1 MEKYAKVIVRS
12 NTFHTDNL
20 FTYKI
25 PEFLENHICIGHRVL
40 VPFGKGNKPT
50 EAFVFKISDI
60 LEEDIKLKEVVDVLD
75 EEPIFKVED
84 LELVNWMKN
93 RYLCTYIDCINLIYP
108 KGYKLNNYKVISLSD
123 EVLKLEQLEFENLI
137 LSLDEI
143 QRDIID
149 KIRNSKGV
157 LKVEKLKKI
166 PNINYILDKM
176 SKKNLIELKWEY
188 KNHKNEK
195 NLCYI
200 SLSIDS
206 CKIDEY
212 IKINKINLGSK
223 QKEIINFLKENNK
236 VEINDLMNLLK
247 SSKQSILSLQD
258 KNLINIYVEDYYRN
272 PENAYTLEQKEV
284 YLNEEQ
290 QIACDKVIAEMFN
303 ENKKPYMIHGVTG
316 SGKTEVYMEIIDYA
330 LKQGLDSIVLVP
342 EIALTPQTIT
352 RFKNRFG
359 DIVGVFH
366 SQLSEGQK
374 HDVYKAIKA
383 GNIRILIGAR
393 SALFAPFNSLGVI
406 IIDEFHET
414 SYKSEKNPKFN
425 AIEVAK
431 FISNKNNISL
441 VLGSATPSIDEYYKA
456 KNGEYNLIEIKQRA
470 NKNPL
475 PKIEVVDMKE
485 ELNKGNKSI
494 FSFKLQ
500 EQISDAVKNK
510 NQVILFLNRRGYAS
524 FVSCRSCGYVF
535 QCENCDISLT
545 YHKGKNMGRCHYCG
559 YEREIPK
566 ECPECSSTYVKPFG
580 VGTQRIEEELKIIF
594 PDYKVLRMDKDTTSK
609 KGSLEEIL
617 NKFKNKEADILI
629 GTQMLSKGLDFDNV
643 TLVGVLSADMIL
655 NFPDFKSFET
665 TFQLITQ
672 VSGRAGRS
680 DKEGKVILQTYDTD
694 HYSIRRAIN
703 YDFEGFY
710 EDEIKIRKVF
720 GYAPFNNMISVVVSG
735 ENENLVKKNI
745 QNMYDSI
752 VYLLKGRGITDFEF
766 ILGPNPCSISKIN
779 QNYRWQILFK
789 DDNIEINLLKGI
801 IKYICITKR
810 DVVFSKEI
818 NISIDINPNSVL

>member
-1 MEKYAKVIVRS
+1 
-12 NTFHTDNL
+12 
-20 FTYKI
+20 
-25 PEFLENHICIGHRVL
+25 
-40 VPFGKGNKPT
+40 
-50 EAFVFKISDI
+50 
-60 LEEDIKLKEVVDVLD
+60 
-75 EEPIFKVED
+75 
-84 LELVNWMKN
+84 
-93 RYLCTYIDCINLIYP
+93 
-108 KGYKLNNYKVISLSD
+108 
-123 EVLKLEQLEFENLI
+123 
-137 LSLDEI
+137 
-143 QRDIID
+143 
-149 KIRNSKGV
+149 
-157 LKVEKLKKI
+157 
-166 PNINYILDKM
+166 
-176 SKKNLIELKWEY
+176 
-188 KNHKNEK
+188 
-195 NLCYI
+195 
-200 SLSIDS
+200 
-206 CKIDEY
+206 
-212 IKINKINLGSK
+212 
-223 QKEIINFLKENNK
+223 
-236 VEINDLMNLLK
+236 
-247 SSKQSILSLQD
+247 
-258 KNLINIYVEDYYRN
+258 
-272 PENAYTLEQKEV
+272 
-284 YLNEEQ
+284 
-290 QIACDKVIAEMFN
+290 MF
-303 ENKKPYMIHGVTG
+303 
-316 SGKTEVYMEIIDYA
+316 
-330 LKQGLDSIVLVP
+330 
-342 EIALTPQTIT
+342 
-352 RFKNRFG
+352 
-359 DIVGVFH
+359 FH

-374 HDVYKAIKA
+374 HDVYKAIKS

-414 SYKSEKNPKFN
+414 SYKSEKNPKFS

-431 FISNKNNISL
+431 FIANKNNISL

-500 EQISDAVKNK
+500 DEIKQAIKNN

-545 YHKGKNMGRCHYCG
+545 YHKGKNIGRCHYCG

-566 ECPECSSTYVKPFG
+566 ECPECSSIYVKPFG
-580 VGTQRIEEELKIIF
+580 VGTQKIEEELKVIF
-594 PDYKVLRMDKDTTSK
+594 PELKVLRMDKDTTSK

-643 TLVGVLSADMIL
+643 TLVGILSADMIL

-680 DKEGKVILQTYDTD
+680 DKEGKVVLQTYDTD

-710 EDEIKIRKVF
+710 EDEIKIRKAF

-752 VYLLKGRGITDFEF
+752 IYLLKGRGITDFEF